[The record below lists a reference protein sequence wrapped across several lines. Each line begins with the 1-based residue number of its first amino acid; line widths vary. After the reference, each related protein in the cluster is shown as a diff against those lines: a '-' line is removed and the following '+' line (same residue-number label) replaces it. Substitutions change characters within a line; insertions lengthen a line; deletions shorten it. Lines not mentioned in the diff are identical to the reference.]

1 MGLVVAAGARAVVA
15 IAAAVAVADG
25 GDGCNALGSVEICE
39 MIGKAKAPLQTVSHR
54 RLFFCSRSRNFP
66 ARSVSRVCVA
76 RCSPTM
82 FSDFM
87 ILLWLSRSSKN
98 SR

>member
-39 MIGKAKAPLQTVSHR
+39 MIGKAKALPVPSTSSEERSMSSPATRESVGQASWNAWC
-54 RLFFCSRSRNFP
+54 FIAIKYCSS
-66 ARSVSRVCVA
+66 
-76 RCSPTM
+76 
-82 FSDFM
+82 
-87 ILLWLSRSSKN
+87 ISSCN
-98 SR
+98 G